1 MLKETIPNKKLQKNA
16 VIPTYGTE
24 YSAGADIYAYLEE
37 PITISPGETV
47 LIPTGIAMEI
57 PIGYAGLIYSRS
69 GLATKCGLAPAN
81 KVCVIDSDYRGEIL
95 IPLHNHSKNP
105 QTISCKERIAQI
117 IFTPYLF
124 GIFEETDHLA
134 ETQRGIGGFGS
145 TGKF

>member
-1 MLKETIPNKKLQKNA
+1 MLKETIPIKKLQKNA

-69 GLATKCGLAPAN
+69 GLATKWT
-81 KVCVIDSDYRGEIL
+81 R
-95 IPLHNHSKNP
+95 
-105 QTISCKERIAQI
+105 SC
-117 IFTPYLF
+117 
-124 GIFEETDHLA
+124 
-134 ETQRGIGGFGS
+134 
-145 TGKF
+145 

>member
-1 MLKETIPNKKLQKNA
+1 MLKETIPIKKLQKNA

-81 KVCVIDSDYRGEIL
+81 KVCVIDS
-95 IPLHNHSKNP
+95 
-105 QTISCKERIAQI
+105 
-117 IFTPYLF
+117 FTQSL
-124 GIFEETDHLA
+124 
-134 ETQRGIGGFGS
+134 
-145 TGKF
+145 